1 MFPVEMTLTMV
12 VLMVREKEI
21 PMKTTMM
28 CVAMLAFMGFAN
40 AEQSATEKAAD
51 MGRDAKHSV
60 KKGAN
65 RVKEA
70 VCMEGDLKCAAKK
83 AGHRVDEAADA
94 TKNKAKEMA
103 DKVDGDTKANH

>member
-1 MFPVEMTLTMV
+1 MKKTM
-12 VLMVREKEI
+12 L
-21 PMKTTMM
+21 
-28 CVAMLAFMGFAN
+28 CVAMLSFMSFAH

-70 VCMEGDLKCAAKK
+70 VCMEGDLECAAKK
-83 AGHRVDEAADA
+83 AGHRIEEAGSA

-103 DKVDGDTKANH
+103 DKVDADKKANH

>member
-1 MFPVEMTLTMV
+1 
-12 VLMVREKEI
+12 
-21 PMKTTMM
+21 MKKTMM
-28 CVAMLAFMGFAN
+28 CIAMFAFMGFAQ

-70 VCMEGDLKCAAKK
+70 VCMEGDMKCAAKK
-83 AGHRVDEAADA
+83 AGHRVDEAGG
-94 TKNKAKEMA
+94 TVTNKAKETA
-103 DKVDGDTKANH
+103 DKVDGDKKANH